1 MDPRDRLRI
10 MSEMRAPFVVLL
22 AAFSWASIT
31 QAQAEGAPA
40 PAPDDEAP
48 AETPAES
55 DEDYDP
61 RQMRTEGLDDEQA
74 RSRFRIGQAL
84 YNEGRFLEA
93 AREFESSYELSNRS
107 SLLFNA
113 YLSYRDAGRLDDSVR
128 VLERYLGAD
137 PDVEDADRLRQRL
150 AAMRVQLNDEQE
162 RARAEQAERERLEA
176 EQERLERE
184 RIRAERDAELARE
197 RARRA
202 EQGLNPIGY
211 IVGGIGLSIVAGGAV
226 AGGIARN
233 RVSDLEDNCPND
245 RCALTFNL
253 ESKRDS
259 ADRAILTADI
269 LLATGIAVTA
279 VGIGLLFLKRSTEST
294 APDVSFGCGPNGC
307 NAEMRVGF

>member
-1 MDPRDRLRI
+1 MDRRDRLRI
-10 MSEMRAPFVVLL
+10 MSVMRAPSVVLL
-22 AAFSWASIT
+22 VAFSSASLT

-40 PAPDDEAP
+40 PAPDEAP
-48 AETPAES
+48 AETPTES

-93 AREFESSYELSNRS
+93 AREFESSYELSNRA

-128 VLERYLGAD
+128 VLERYLGAN
-137 PDVEDADRLRQRL
+137 PDVDDADRLRQRL
-150 AAMRVQLNDEQE
+150 AAMRVQLNDEQA
-162 RARAEQAERERLEA
+162 RQRAEQAERERLEA
-176 EQERLERE
+176 EQEQLRRE

-211 IVGGIGLSIVAGGAV
+211 IVGGIGLGIVAGGAV
-226 AGGIARN
+226 AGGIARS
-233 RVSDLEDNCPND
+233 RVTEIEDNCPND
-245 RCALTFNL
+245 RCALTFDL

-259 ADRAILTADI
+259 ADRSILAADI
-269 LLATGIAVTA
+269 LLAAGIATTA
-279 VGIGLLFLKRSTEST
+279 VGIGLLFLKRGDEE
-294 APDVSFGCGPNGC
+294 APEVSFGCGPQGC
-307 NAEMRVGF
+307 NADLRVDF